1 MDVVLKPF
9 IRLMGKLK
17 YAQKFMLISLLF
29 VVPIIILTSS
39 WFLEKQRSI
48 QLLANEMSG
57 IEQVQQVW
65 PLVLEVQQ
73 HRGLANGYLNG
84 NTASK
89 AQLDEKR
96 SEIMS
101 RIEVIE
107 DALDVHQYP
116 DSYTRWT
123 ETASRLQELSES
135 YSNLTVSDSFEEH
148 SARID
153 ELLQLIKSIADESGL
168 TLDQSI
174 DTYYMMDLLV
184 NDLPSLVEST
194 AIIRGKGNGALAQ
207 GILSADVANEL
218 RLQKEFTESS
228 IQKVNKVINQFL
240 RLEEGSYE
248 EFVHQLMGIGTLA
261 EDYLKLANQNIL
273 AADQLTMDPDEFFN
287 QGTEAITSINEL
299 ISLLASNLLVEL
311 DNNKTEIITARNFVA
326 ILLVVIFIL
335 ISLLYIA
342 FYRNVMITVS
352 TLKARAQAMA
362 AGDFSTPIAL
372 QTRDE
377 LREVGDAF
385 NEMQSS
391 ISEVL
396 LKNQDLANSAL
407 DSSSNLAVIAQQSS
421 AAMKQVAESVQVVSD
436 GTASQKRTL
445 GETSTAMNEMAVG
458 VNRIAEA
465 ASEVAFA
472 AIRTSEQAILGDEQ
486 LTNSVEQIDSI
497 RKTQQQSAEIV
508 KRLEGQSVQISKI
521 INVIME
527 VAAQTKLLALNANIE
542 AARAGEHGRGFA
554 VVAKEVGALA
564 EQTTNS
570 GMEISELLEN
580 ILKIVHENVEAMDV
594 MQLETHRGIQSIYQS
609 KATIDRIIND
619 VKLVSE
625 QIQEVSATSEEMSAE
640 MEEITASISEIAS
653 ASDRSANE
661 AETMAAA
668 AQQQLASAEQIQ
680 AAAQSMKDMST
691 QLQSDLSKFILEQ
704 Q

>member
-1 MDVVLKPF
+1 
-9 IRLMGKLK
+9 
-17 YAQKFMLISLLF
+17 
-29 VVPIIILTSS
+29 
-39 WFLEKQRSI
+39 
-48 QLLANEMSG
+48 
-57 IEQVQQVW
+57 
-65 PLVLEVQQ
+65 
-73 HRGLANGYLNG
+73 
-84 NTASK
+84 
-89 AQLDEKR
+89 
-96 SEIMS
+96 
-101 RIEVIE
+101 
-107 DALDVHQYP
+107 
-116 DSYTRWT
+116 
-123 ETASRLQELSES
+123 
-135 YSNLTVSDSFEEH
+135 
-148 SARID
+148 
-153 ELLQLIKSIADESGL
+153 
-168 TLDQSI
+168 
-174 DTYYMMDLLV
+174 
-184 NDLPSLVEST
+184 
-194 AIIRGKGNGALAQ
+194 
-207 GILSADVANEL
+207 
-218 RLQKEFTESS
+218 
-228 IQKVNKVINQFL
+228 QKVNKVINQFL
-240 RLEEGSYE
+240 RLEEGRYE
-248 EFVHQLMGIGTLA
+248 EFVHQLMSIGTLA

-273 AADQLTMDPDEFFN
+273 AADQLTMDADEFFN
-287 QGTEAITSINEL
+287 QGTASSTSIDQL

-311 DNNKTEIITARNFVA
+311 DNNKTEIITTRNFVA

-352 TLKARAQAMA
+352 TLKAHAQAMA
-362 AGDFSTPIAL
+362 AGDFSIPIPL

-554 VVAKEVGALA
+554 VVA
-564 EQTTNS
+564 
-570 GMEISELLEN
+570 
-580 ILKIVHENVEAMDV
+580 
-594 MQLETHRGIQSIYQS
+594 
-609 KATIDRIIND
+609 
-619 VKLVSE
+619 
-625 QIQEVSATSEEMSAE
+625 
-640 MEEITASISEIAS
+640 
-653 ASDRSANE
+653 
-661 AETMAAA
+661 
-668 AQQQLASAEQIQ
+668 
-680 AAAQSMKDMST
+680 
-691 QLQSDLSKFILEQ
+691 
-704 Q
+704 

>member
-1 MDVVLKPF
+1 
-9 IRLMGKLK
+9 
-17 YAQKFMLISLLF
+17 
-29 VVPIIILTSS
+29 
-39 WFLEKQRSI
+39 
-48 QLLANEMSG
+48 
-57 IEQVQQVW
+57 
-65 PLVLEVQQ
+65 
-73 HRGLANGYLNG
+73 
-84 NTASK
+84 
-89 AQLDEKR
+89 
-96 SEIMS
+96 
-101 RIEVIE
+101 
-107 DALDVHQYP
+107 
-116 DSYTRWT
+116 
-123 ETASRLQELSES
+123 
-135 YSNLTVSDSFEEH
+135 
-148 SARID
+148 
-153 ELLQLIKSIADESGL
+153 
-168 TLDQSI
+168 
-174 DTYYMMDLLV
+174 
-184 NDLPSLVEST
+184 
-194 AIIRGKGNGALAQ
+194 
-207 GILSADVANEL
+207 
-218 RLQKEFTESS
+218 
-228 IQKVNKVINQFL
+228 
-240 RLEEGSYE
+240 
-248 EFVHQLMGIGTLA
+248 
-261 EDYLKLANQNIL
+261 
-273 AADQLTMDPDEFFN
+273 
-287 QGTEAITSINEL
+287 
-299 ISLLASNLLVEL
+299 
-311 DNNKTEIITARNFVA
+311 
-326 ILLVVIFIL
+326 
-335 ISLLYIA
+335 
-342 FYRNVMITVS
+342 
-352 TLKARAQAMA
+352 
-362 AGDFSTPIAL
+362 
-372 QTRDE
+372 
-377 LREVGDAF
+377 
-385 NEMQSS
+385 
-391 ISEVL
+391 
-396 LKNQDLANSAL
+396 
-407 DSSSNLAVIAQQSS
+407 
-421 AAMKQVAESVQVVSD
+421 
-436 GTASQKRTL
+436 
-445 GETSTAMNEMAVG
+445 
-458 VNRIAEA
+458 
-465 ASEVAFA
+465 A